1 MNWKKLLNMK
11 WTVERLSIFLT
22 IPIYMDYNQISYT
35 NQMTQYIIY
44 SDPIQK
50 TTDFDHACII
60 ADDYFNKTGYI
71 VAVEEEEK

>member
-1 MNWKKLLNMK
+1 
-11 WTVERLSIFLT
+11 
-22 IPIYMDYNQISYT
+22 MDNIEDYT

-44 SDPIQK
+44 SDPIQT